1 MKKYPKPIPGDLAM
15 WIIIFAELLVF
26 GIFFIAY
33 AVVRINNVDMFNDS
47 QLTLNREMGA
57 INTILLITAS
67 YFVVMSIHALKNNTT
82 KKSSHYLYA
91 AIASG
96 SLFILIKTLEF
107 HDKMSAGIDIGT
119 NTFYMFYFLLT
130 LFHYFHVILGL
141 MILFVVALKTR
152 KGHYKADQTHA
163 METAG
168 SYWHMVDLV
177 WIIMFPLIYVIR

>member
-1 MKKYPKPIPGDLAM
+1 MNKHPKPIPGDLAM

-33 AVVRINNVDMFNDS
+33 AIVRINNVELFNDS
-47 QLTLNREMGA
+47 QLTLNRETGA
-57 INTILLITAS
+57 LNTILLITAS
-67 YFVVMSIHALKNNTT
+67 YFVVMAIHALKKNLS

-91 AIASG
+91 SIASG
-96 SLFILIKTLEF
+96 SLFILIKSIEF
-107 HDKMSAGIDIGT
+107 QDKFSAGIDIGT

-141 MILFVVALKTR
+141 MILLVVAIKTQ
-152 KGHYKADQTHA
+152 KGHYNAEQTHA

-177 WIIMFPLIYVIR
+177 WIIMFPLIYVVR